1 MDRMPWVVRP
11 LAQTN
16 SQDARPRKA
25 ATATSGQTRVARVLT
40 VRSDKQSRLP
50 SPMWSAV
57 ALDASLGRVEHVLE
71 GVAYD
76 RLNTWVS
83 SVALVTCSRMRV

>member
-1 MDRMPWVVRP
+1 
-11 LAQTN
+11 
-16 SQDARPRKA
+16 
-25 ATATSGQTRVARVLT
+25 
-40 VRSDKQSRLP
+40 
-50 SPMWSAV
+50 MWSAV

-76 RLNTWVS
+76 RLNTWVL